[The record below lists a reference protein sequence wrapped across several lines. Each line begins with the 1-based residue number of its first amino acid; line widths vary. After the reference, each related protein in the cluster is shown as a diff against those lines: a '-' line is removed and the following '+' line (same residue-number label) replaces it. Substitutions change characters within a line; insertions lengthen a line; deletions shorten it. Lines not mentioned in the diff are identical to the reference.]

1 MLRYGV
7 VRKLF
12 ILLSLLLL
20 NTANAAPTGYPDVPH
35 FGYQNH
41 YQAMLNLFDGQVDVA
56 IKYPGVA
63 DTQSKEI
70 YLVKHAEKIWFVK
83 ILAMNLDNP
92 SPTHYEFEWE
102 LKAMLANKNPL
113 AEVGGEIVFPDR
125 AAFFTNKMQQYYI
138 ASYPLV
144 MGKTMR
150 YYAQNYILSGKPSD
164 LGILAN
170 AVYRYA
176 QVSARLHFDP
186 NDPPKRG
193 EDILE
198 RPVQFFL
205 EDRNSANEI
214 YDPTTNKIYLID
226 YPLLHKHH
234 NKSIPVK
241 NYLLSAIA
249 VAVEG
254 IVNDGSNLE
263 FLINTFVLG
272 YLSALPKYDSTY
284 LQDMLHE
291 YLDSIIQPLIQAKVI
306 IHEFKE

>member
-12 ILLSLLLL
+12 ILLTLLLL

-56 IKYPGVA
+56 IKHPGVVG
-63 DTQSKEI
+63 TQSKEI

-125 AAFFTNKMQQYYI
+125 AAFFTNKMQQHYI

-144 MGKTMR
+144 MGKTIR

-193 EDILE
+193 EDILG
-198 RPVQFFL
+198 RPVRFFL
-205 EDRNSANEI
+205 EDRNGANEI
-214 YDPTTNKIYLID
+214 YDPTTDRIYLID

-234 NKSIPVK
+234 NISIPVE

-249 VAVEG
+249 VAVGG
-254 IVNDGSNLE
+254 IIDDGSNLE
-263 FLINTFVLG
+263 LLLNTFIIG
-272 YLSALPKYDSTY
+272 YMNALPKYDSTY

-291 YLDSIIQPLIQAKVI
+291 YLDGIIHPLIQAKVI

>member
-12 ILLSLLLL
+12 ILLTLLLL

-56 IKYPGVA
+56 IKHPGVVG
-63 DTQSKEI
+63 TQSKEI

-125 AAFFTNKMQQYYI
+125 AAFFTNKMQQHYI

-144 MGKTMR
+144 MGKTIR

-193 EDILE
+193 EDILG
-198 RPVQFFL
+198 RPVRFFL
-205 EDRNSANEI
+205 EDRNGANEI
-214 YDPTTNKIYLID
+214 YDPTTDRIYLID

-234 NKSIPVK
+234 NISIPVE

-249 VAVEG
+249 VAVGG

-263 FLINTFVLG
+263 LLLNTFIIG
-272 YLSALPKYDSTY
+272 YMNALPKYDSTY

-291 YLDSIIQPLIQAKVI
+291 YLDGIIHPLIQAKVI

>member
-12 ILLSLLLL
+12 ILLTLLLL

-56 IKYPGVA
+56 IKHPGVA

-113 AEVGGEIVFPDR
+113 ADVGGEIVFPDR

-144 MGKTMR
+144 LGKTIR

-193 EDILE
+193 EDILG
-198 RPVQFFL
+198 RPVRFFL
-205 EDRNSANEI
+205 EDRNGANEI
-214 YDPTTNKIYLID
+214 YDPTTDRIYLID

-234 NKSIPVK
+234 NISIPVE

-249 VAVEG
+249 VAVGG

-263 FLINTFVLG
+263 LLLNTFIIG
-272 YLSALPKYDSTY
+272 YMNALPKYDSTY

-291 YLDSIIQPLIQAKVI
+291 YLDGIIHPLIQAKVI